1 MVKTTS
7 KVDHNI
13 GDKIVSA
20 RIMRGLNRK
29 ELAIKLGITHQ
40 QLQKY
45 EKGLNR
51 ISAARLLEIA
61 TILKFDINFFY
72 ADADKTPVLREE
84 SARYDSEL
92 VEEITNLARKVK
104 SKPKIAAVKNLLK
117 SLSDEG

>member
-104 SKPKIAAVKNLLK
+104 NKQKMAAVKNLLK
-117 SLSDEG
+117 SLSDEE